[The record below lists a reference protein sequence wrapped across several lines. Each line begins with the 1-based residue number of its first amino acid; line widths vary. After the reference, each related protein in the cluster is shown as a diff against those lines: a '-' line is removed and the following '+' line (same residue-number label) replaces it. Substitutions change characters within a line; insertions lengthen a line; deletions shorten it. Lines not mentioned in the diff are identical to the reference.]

1 MSRGVELIEERIN
14 EFNMKV
20 VCANFDSS
28 DSMDT
33 GDDQIETAAAQ
44 FTDIEACVA
53 TSAASEGTNDLNLL
67 M

>member
-1 MSRGVELIEERIN
+1 MEERID

-28 DSMDT
+28 DSIDT
-33 GDDQIETAAAQ
+33 GDDQIETATAQ
-44 FTDIEACVA
+44 FTDIKACVTA
-53 TSAASEGTNDLNLL
+53 SIASEGTNDLNLL